1 MTICLTGLEGVTFV
15 TCVTARSESGL
26 RMRRYGYP
34 AMDDRV
40 TPINWRAEW
49 AGLGIAGR
57 NSLFGSHSTA
67 GGAIDGR
74 SPITACA

>member
-1 MTICLTGLEGVTFV
+1 VTICLTGLEGVTFV
-15 TCVTARSESGL
+15 TCVTARWESGL
-26 RMRRYGYP
+26 RMRRYGHP

-40 TPINWRAEW
+40 TPINWRADW
-49 AGLGIAGR
+49 PGLRSAGR
-57 NSLFGSHSTA
+57 NSLFGSYGTA